1 MAPSLANASP
11 IWGLSAKGKR
21 GFFFLGSS
29 HWLLNLFSP
38 TQRTQTTASR
48 SHCGRAVSQA
58 LRRQSRAGEVHKFK
72 MLKQMQ
78 LKGVKGRSGLGW
90 LEPRQ
95 ALLLGGRVEACR
107 LAIPGQNGAD
117 VSAQG
122 SWLWPCVSLP

>member
-1 MAPSLANASP
+1 M
-11 IWGLSAKGKR
+11 GELSAR
-21 GFFFLGSS
+21 PLGSS
-29 HWLLNLFSP
+29 
-38 TQRTQTTASR
+38 
-48 SHCGRAVSQA
+48 V
-58 LRRQSRAGEVHKFK
+58 GEVHKFK

-107 LAIPGQNGAD
+107 PAIPGQKEAD

-122 SWLWPCVSLP
+122 SWLWPCVSLPQPHKSPIDAAPHPRALGPVPQSRALWASPAPS